1 MRYQTTASFE
11 ADLHKLTPSE
21 RVLFRK
27 AVRSFNDA
35 CDAMIDARGAPRW
48 PKSLRVKD
56 VEAAPGIWEM
66 TWSFSGPDG
75 RATWEWTTVTEDGE
89 ELPAIRW
96 RRIGNH
102 AILRDP

>member
-1 MRYQTTASFE
+1 MIVNLGAQVG
-11 ADLHKLTPSE
+11 ADNPLPE
-21 RVLFRK
+21 PG
-27 AVRSFNDA
+27 
-35 CDAMIDARGAPRW
+35 RGQSTSSLGPVS
-48 PKSLRVKD
+48 SLRQSSTRWAVL
-56 VEAAPGIWEM
+56 GIWEM